1 MTFKLLCTIL
11 GFWTLPVYSQTHFT
25 KFKSPNYK
33 TVEIEYGSSIE
44 DSTKLDVIDL
54 NSIKGLKGLKI
65 HMCQITEDSSK
76 IIIYRNN
83 QIIQTIF
90 LPFMFWHLENECLV
104 ADIDGN
110 NKPDIKLTI
119 QGGGSGLAGEL
130 AYKIYLFNQENKF
143 KLLSF
148 FDFSHEK
155 EYDINKDGIFEI
167 LSCNHIYKDGHSYWI
182 YNAFNFS
189 NGKLKNISKLLD
201 YPLWTK
207 HLYTS
212 RSVIAT
218 NITQK
223 ERNKEFKK
231 LPDEIILK

>member
-1 MTFKLLCTIL
+1 
-11 GFWTLPVYSQTHFT
+11 
-25 KFKSPNYK
+25 
-33 TVEIEYGSSIE
+33 
-44 DSTKLDVIDL
+44 
-54 NSIKGLKGLKI
+54 
-65 HMCQITEDSSK
+65 MCQITEDSSK

-167 LSCNHIYKDGHSYWI
+167 LSCNHIYKDGHSYWV